1 MRNALQGSDPM
12 SVALERMVVPYTQL
26 EQLREARAILSV
38 EGEALIELSRRLDS
52 RFCRAVDLLV
62 DCRGCIIVTGVGKAG
77 LIGQKI
83 AATLS
88 STGTRAYFLHPTEAL
103 HGDLGCVGPDDVWL
117 IFSNSGET
125 EELVRLLPII
135 RNQRQMII
143 AITASD
149 ASTLGAQA
157 DATICLGRLIEAGA
171 HGLAP
176 STSTTAMLAVGDAL
190 ALVTSQNK
198 QFTPSQFAAFH
209 PGGSLGRRL
218 ASVKDVMRPI
228 EQVRI
233 AADSSTIRQVFI
245 SLSRPGR
252 RTGAVMLVNEQG
264 QLTGVFTDSDLARL
278 LEQRRDDQ
286 FDRPISEVMSRHP
299 LTVGPDAILEEA
311 LQVLGARHVSEL
323 PVVDG
328 DGVPLGMI
336 DITDVIGLGK
346 EPKNEST
353 SK

>member
-1 MRNALQGSDPM
+1 M
-12 SVALERMVVPYTQL
+12 SSAVEHIVVPFTHL
-26 EQLREARAILSV
+26 EQLREARAILAL
-38 EGEALIELSRRLDS
+38 EGSALTDLSQRLDL
-52 RFCRAVDLLV
+52 RFCAAVDLLAT
-62 DCRGCIIVTGVGKAG
+62 CRGCVIVTGVGKAG
-77 LIGQKI
+77 LIGQKT

-103 HGDLGCVGPDDVWL
+103 HGDLGCVGSEDVWL

-125 EELVRLLPII
+125 EELTRLLPII
-135 RNQRQMII
+135 RSQQQPLI
-143 AITASD
+143 AVTASD

-176 STSTTAMLAVGDAL
+176 STSTTAMLAIGDAL
-190 ALVTSQNK
+190 ALVASQRK
-198 QFTPSQFAAFH
+198 QFTPRQFAAFH

-218 ASVKDVMRPI
+218 ASVKDVMRPV

-233 AADSSTIRQVFI
+233 ALETATIREVFV

-252 RTGAVMLVNEQG
+252 RTGAVMLIDEHG
-264 QLTGVFTDSDLARL
+264 KLSGLFTDSDLARL

-286 FDRPISEVMSRHP
+286 FDRPISEVMTVRP

-311 LQVLGARHVSEL
+311 LQLLSAKHVSEL
-323 PVVDG
+323 PVVDA
-328 DGVPLGMI
+328 DDVPLGMI

-346 EPKNEST
+346 ETKPNT
-353 SK
+353 